1 MKTII
6 NINNIQDYISNI
18 EALDGNYYYR
28 GESSTKFPEITASAF
43 REYNIP
49 FSEMRQRIDY
59 RKTLKEYYS
68 EVGHQLNE
76 IERENFLQYS
86 QHHGLPTSLIDITSS
101 PLVALYFAC
110 SSNYQESTC
119 KVHVFNKE
127 RFIDMSDFENKEEM
141 TLNSFFLD
149 NDFTYQVLVKIKN
162 QSIEAK
168 RELLFKCIEN
178 LESIMVKNSVLYERK
193 YIGIEVDAT
202 FAQILRE
209 FKSQEYENLETY
221 AQNFEEIF
229 LKYFEIDFKYNKE
242 RNKFRTAISMIG
254 KDPIFEVHYKQYL
267 SDTLAV
273 IILLAI
279 NQQSRNMVDSF
290 SNQFSISYEVGSH
303 VVFPLISIQPSVKF
317 ERMKSQEGTFLYQLP
332 HYRGAANE
340 TSDYIGF
347 SKVDSDVEFVITD
360 KEKVF
365 RSLNRLGINQKTIFP
380 DHDNIAEYLKTKE
393 LLE

>member
-1 MKTII
+1 MTSTI
-6 NINNIQDYISNI
+6 NINSIQDYIYNV
-18 EALDGNYYYR
+18 ENLDGHYYYR
-28 GESSTKFPEITASAF
+28 GEASTKFPEITASAF
-43 REYNIP
+43 REYNVP

-86 QHHGLPTSLIDITSS
+86 QHHGLPTTLIDITSS

-149 NDFTYQVLVKIKN
+149 NDFTYQILVKIKN
-162 QSIEAK
+162 QTIK
-168 RELLFKCIEN
+168 TKHELLFKCIEN
-178 LESIMVKNSVLYERK
+178 LEEITLKDSILYQK
-193 YIGIEVDAT
+193 QWIGIEVDAT

-209 FKSQEYENLETY
+209 FKSQEYENLESY
-221 AQNFEEIF
+221 AKNFEKIF
-229 LKYFEIDFKYNKE
+229 LKYFEIDFKHNKE
-242 RNKFRTAISMIG
+242 RNKFRTTISMTG
-254 KDPIFEVHYKQYL
+254 QDPIFEVHHKRYL
-267 SDTLAV
+267 SDRLAV

-279 NQQSRNMVDSF
+279 NLQSKNMVDSF
-290 SNQFSISYEVGSH
+290 HNQFSTPYTVGSH

-332 HYRGAANE
+332 HYLGAANE
-340 TSDYIGF
+340 ASEFIGF
-347 SKVDSDVEFVITD
+347 SKVDSDIEFIISD
-360 KEKVF
+360 KEQLF
-365 RSLNRLGINQKTIFP
+365 RSLNKLGINQKTIFP
-380 DHDNIAEYLKTKE
+380 DHDNIAEYLKIKE
-393 LLE
+393 LLK

>member
-168 RELLFKCIEN
+168 RELLFKCIE
-178 LESIMVKNSVLYERK
+178 
-193 YIGIEVDAT
+193 
-202 FAQILRE
+202 
-209 FKSQEYENLETY
+209 
-221 AQNFEEIF
+221 
-229 LKYFEIDFKYNKE
+229 
-242 RNKFRTAISMIG
+242 
-254 KDPIFEVHYKQYL
+254 
-267 SDTLAV
+267 
-273 IILLAI
+273 
-279 NQQSRNMVDSF
+279 
-290 SNQFSISYEVGSH
+290 
-303 VVFPLISIQPSVKF
+303 
-317 ERMKSQEGTFLYQLP
+317 
-332 HYRGAANE
+332 
-340 TSDYIGF
+340 
-347 SKVDSDVEFVITD
+347 
-360 KEKVF
+360 
-365 RSLNRLGINQKTIFP
+365 
-380 DHDNIAEYLKTKE
+380 
-393 LLE
+393 